1 MPSANENYVKLP
13 PLFEGIVKCNF
24 YIKFNNIFLNYK
36 IYIRSGIYGRKISSK
51 IYFVFFS
58 YLLVYIAAYP
68 ILFILVMATDDPTVS
83 HDWFNVTWYIFSVV
97 VTILG
102 VWISNVIFN
111 GSVNFK
117 KIQNILGLYLSVI

>member
-1 MPSANENYVKLP
+1 MEGKL
-13 PLFEGIVKCNF
+13 VAK
-24 YIKFNNIFLNYK
+24 YILY
-36 IYIRSGIYGRKISSK
+36 
-51 IYFVFFS
+51 FFS

-102 VWISNVIFN
+102 AWISNVIFN
-111 GSVNFK
+111 DSVNLK
-117 KIQNILGLYLSVI
+117 KNTKYSWFIFISHLILIPLTWKLFF